1 MSRRLALLLAG
12 VLLATACGLPDDDAP
27 RLVAPEDAPLDLA
40 PSTAPVT
47 NPDAGEDTVAVF
59 FINQDTGLLAAVARP
74 VSEATPRAA
83 IEQLLLGVGPD
94 DPEALASAIPQGTV
108 LLDSDIDGVT
118 LTLDLG
124 PVGEGGIQSVQG
136 QAQVQAFAQLVRTA
150 TGLSGI
156 RDVRFL
162 VGGEPIDA
170 ATDAGAS
177 SEPVG
182 RDDYPS
188 LSPTN
193 G

>member
-1 MSRRLALLLAG
+1 VIRRALLLLVV
-12 VLLATACGLPDDDAP
+12 VLLAASCGLPDDDTP
-27 RLVAPEDAPLDLA
+27 RLVAPGDAPLDLA
-40 PSTAPVT
+40 PSTVPVT
-47 NPDAGEDTVAVF
+47 NAGAGDDTVAVF

-74 VSEATPRAA
+74 VPEPTPQAA
-83 IEQLLLGVGPD
+83 IEQLLLGVTDADPD
-94 DPEALASAIPQGTV
+94 ALASAIPPGTV
-108 LLDSDIDGVT
+108 LLGSQMDGTTV
-118 LTLDLG
+118 TLDLG

-150 TGLSGI
+150 TGLSGV

-170 ATDAGAS
+170 ATDSGVS

-188 LSPTN
+188 LSPT
-193 G
+193 GG